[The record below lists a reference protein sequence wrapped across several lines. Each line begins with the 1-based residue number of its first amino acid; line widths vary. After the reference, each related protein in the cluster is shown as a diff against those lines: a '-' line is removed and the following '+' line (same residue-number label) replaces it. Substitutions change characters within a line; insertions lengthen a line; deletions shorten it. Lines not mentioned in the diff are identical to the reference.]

1 MFRMMIVDDE
11 EKIVNSLYGYL
22 SECFDLEIY
31 RALSGEEADALIH
44 RMRFDIILSDISM
57 PGLSGLDLLDRAKR
71 LWPACFFI
79 LLTAYNQFDFA
90 YRALKYERVD
100 YILKIESYDLIRD
113 TVAEKIRVLEE
124 ERRLVRLP
132 EAAEDP
138 QALYTELTRYFLKRI
153 IVRGTPLPDDRDLE
167 ELHLPLRLHAP
178 ALLVIGTANASL
190 RERDQLMRS
199 AQEYLTRSLSPWG
212 LAVLFYPSAGR
223 CVWAVQQKE
232 DNAKYTPQ
240 EAALFV
246 RETFGAL
253 FQMQEEKRHASLALV
268 CCGAFAPWNALHA
281 LYQRALVAL
290 EGVREEGGMVMLPTE
305 EAAKARPPRFPTLDE
320 VNMLW
325 ELLRRGQKE
334 AFLKALSEGLAAM
347 RTAEAPPASARAALS
362 LLFSEAL
369 NLYGMPETE
378 ESRLI
383 RASDSYATGEEWA
396 KDSLTAAERLFE
408 QRKNARQDTDTWLI
422 RRIEEYLEAHF
433 AEDVTLS
440 TLAETAHYNP
450 SYLSR
455 FYKQHTGKNL
465 MGRLNEVR
473 IDHAK
478 RLLADTGMKSGEIAE
493 QCGFC
498 STKYFNQ
505 AFKKATGQT
514 PGEFREGTGMRE
526 RRSLKSEE

>member
-31 RALSGEEADALIH
+31 RAVSGEEADALIH

-57 PGLSGLDLLDRAKR
+57 PGLSGLELLERAKR

-79 LLTAYNQFDFA
+79 LLTAYNHFDFA
-90 YRALKYERVD
+90 YQALKYERVD

-113 TVAEKIRVLEE
+113 TVAKKIRVLEE
-124 ERRLVRLP
+124 EQRLVRLP
-132 EAAEDP
+132 EAAGDP
-138 QALYTELTRYFLKRI
+138 EALYAELTRYFLKRI
-153 IVRGTPLPDDRDLE
+153 IVRGTPLPDERDLDE
-167 ELHLPLRLHAP
+167 MRLPLRLHAP
-178 ALLVIGTANASL
+178 ALLVIGSANASL
-190 RERDQLMRS
+190 RERDLMMRS
-199 AQEYLTRSLSPWG
+199 AQEYLSRSLSPWG
-212 LAVLFYPSAGR
+212 LAAFFYPSAGR

-232 DNAKYTPQ
+232 EDGDYTPQ
-240 EAALFV
+240 EMALFV

-290 EGVREEGGMVMLPTE
+290 ESVREEGGMVMLPTE
-305 EAAKARPPRFPTLDE
+305 EETKAQPPRFPTLDE

-325 ELLRRGQKE
+325 ELLRRGQKD
-334 AFLKALSEGLAAM
+334 AFLTALSDGLAPL
-347 RTAEAPPASARAALS
+347 RTPDAPPASSRAALS

-378 ESRLI
+378 ETRRLI
-383 RASDSYATGEEWA
+383 SESADFATGEEWA
-396 KDSLTAAERLFE
+396 GAALGAAERLFADRE
-408 QRKNARQDTDTWLI
+408 NVRQDTDTWLV
-422 RRIEEYLEAHF
+422 RRIEEYLETHY

-440 TLAETAHYNP
+440 TLAEMAHYNP

-473 IDHAK
+473 IDRAK
-478 RLLADTGMKSGEIAE
+478 HLLLHSGLKSAQIAE

-514 PGEFREGTGMRE
+514 PGEFREGTGNAFAYAGNRE
-526 RRSLKSEE
+526 